1 MKFKM
6 ADLSSAV
13 PRIAILV
20 EFNYENLEVTSF
32 CHTPHHVHIT
42 MPMNYMYCRFGIHC

>member
-20 EFNYENLEVTSF
+20 EFNYENLEVTSS
-32 CHTPHHVHIT
+32 CRTPHHACTYNNANELHVL
-42 MPMNYMYCRFGIHC
+42 